1 MKGRGLEGRLGALAP
16 HGLVFWRS
24 DQGTGALSSA
34 PGSLT
39 GFIPLSAHTKLGW
52 GVKVTPERGMGDE
65 EKSHMRPGKQGQ
77 TWARARVLATQPGT
91 PDRLVGEQGSLSP
104 AASERF

>member
-16 HGLVFWRS
+16 RGLVFWRS

-39 GFIPLSAHTKLGW
+39 GFIPLSAHTKLGGGSRSPQREAW
-52 GVKVTPERGMGDE
+52 GTRKNLT
-65 EKSHMRPGKQGQ
+65 
-77 TWARARVLATQPGT
+77 
-91 PDRLVGEQGSLSP
+91 
-104 AASERF
+104 